1 MDSETSND
9 IDLLLA
15 DGVEVTII
23 IDNYTDA
30 LLGDSTERFKRPPTV
45 VNGQIVK
52 APLAEHGLCLLIKVL
67 KDGES
72 HTILFDAGWS
82 NIAVPYN
89 LRLFG
94 IDTSEIEAI
103 VLSHG
108 HMDHFGSLI
117 EILEGMPRKTPLIAH
132 PDAFLTT
139 RYLEFSDG
147 ARSRFPFLDEES
159 LIKAGAELVKT
170 KYPLL
175 LTSGLMAS
183 MGQVERVTEFEK
195 GMPNRYLVERNGE
208 VECDLILDDQ
218 GVLINVKDRGLVV
231 ISGCAHAGIINTIRH
246 AQKIAATNKVY
257 AILGGFHLMWPFFGP
272 IIGET
277 IKELKRINPKIVVPM
292 HCTGRKALDQIAQEM
307 PGQFVLSSVGTRFFL

>member
-1 MDSETSND
+1 MDSEVSKD

-30 LLGDSTERFKRPPTV
+30 LLADSTERFKRPPIV

-52 APLAEHGLCLLIKVL
+52 APLAEHGLCLLIKIF
-67 KDGES
+67 KGSES
-72 HTILFDAGWS
+72 PTILFDAGWS

-117 EILEGMPRKTPLIAH
+117 EILKGIPRKTPLIAH
-132 PDAFLTT
+132 PDAFLAT

-147 ARSRFPFLDEES
+147 VRGRFPFLDEES
-159 LIKAGAELVKT
+159 LMKAGAELVKT

-175 LTSGLMAS
+175 LASGLMAS
-183 MGQVERVTEFEK
+183 MGQVGRITEFEK
-195 GMPNRYLVERNGE
+195 VMPNRYLERNGE

-231 ISGCAHAGIINTIRH
+231 ISGCAHSGIINTIHH
-246 AQKIAATNKVY
+246 AQKIAATNKVH
-257 AILGGFHLMWPFFGP
+257 AVLGGFHLTGPFFEP

-277 IKELKRINPKIVVPM
+277 IEALKKINPGIVVPM
-292 HCTGRKALDQIAQEM
+292 HCTGRKALNQIAQEM
-307 PGQFVLSSVGTRFFL
+307 PEQFVLSSVGTRFFF